1 MPEKNMDDPTSTARG
16 LAESVRYSD
25 DSLRYPGEAVSSSTR
40 GMLQSIY
47 QSNLR
52 ISPAVT
58 PGLSKCVDKVC
69 RRLQI
74 PNDTVHAFVYAS
86 PDIQGECFAGNTQ
99 ECILRF
105 SSSLID
111 LLDEYEFMFV
121 VGHEIGHFLL
131 GHGISRA
138 ENNADSIEYKIQQR
152 AQEVSSDRVGLI
164 SCGSLEVAV
173 RAMMKTVSGL
183 TSGHLR
189 FDVSAFLRQLDA
201 VSGAGWYSMAT
212 HPSIFV
218 RCRALLWFSLNDAF
232 NRGEG
237 DYCSDELRRID
248 TKIRNDIDKFVDGP
262 AREMILD
269 AKDNLL
275 LWVIANHVIQ
285 DGFFE
290 KKQQE
295 VIGELVGHANLES
308 LKAFLADLTNFE
320 AQDVVDQ
327 KISAAREE
335 LERMIPSTYESE
347 YRDIEGRVSGLLGD
361 SRSGQ

>member
-1 MPEKNMDDPTSTARG
+1 MDNPTSTART
-16 LAESVRYSD
+16 LVESIRYAD
-25 DSLRYPGEAVSSSTR
+25 DSLRYSGEVSSSDTKR
-40 GMLQSIY
+40 ILQSIY

-69 RRLQI
+69 HRLHI
-74 PNDTVHAFVYAS
+74 PNNTVHAFVYAS
-86 PDIQGECFAGNTQ
+86 SDIQGECFAGNTQ

-138 ENNADSIEYKIQQR
+138 ENTTDSIEYKIQQR
-152 AQEVSSDRVGLI
+152 AQEISSDRVGLI

-201 VSGAGWYSMAT
+201 VSETGLYSMST

-237 DYCSDELRRID
+237 DYCNAELLRLD
-248 TKIRNDIDKFVDGP
+248 KKIRKDIDKFVDGP
-262 AREMILD
+262 AREMIVD
-269 AKDNLL
+269 AKDDLL

-285 DGFFE
+285 DGLLE
-290 KKQQE
+290 KREQE
-295 VIGELVGHANLES
+295 LIAELVGNSNLES
-308 LKAFLADLTNFE
+308 LKAFLSDVPNFE
-320 AQDVVDQ
+320 VQDVVYQ
-327 KISAAREE
+327 KLSAAREA
-335 LERMIPSTYESE
+335 LERMIPSIFESE
-347 YRDIEGRVSGLLGD
+347 YRDIEGRVLGLFGSGNSD
-361 SRSGQ
+361 K